1 MIDLVADVPY
11 YYRGAHEA
19 RFKNKEIFNF
29 NNNQLEVALDTD

>member
-19 RFKNKEIFNF
+19 RFNNREFLQL
-29 NNNQLEVALDTD
+29 NNNQ